1 MDDTND
7 SEIDG
12 FSDRLHDGLR
22 SVGETIDV
30 GTSATAQTRVR
41 RLARRRRARGRMAKG
56 AVAALGL
63 AAGGVVIASAVRD
76 DDAGTSTETPIT
88 TASSSPSPTGAPTT
102 IEPEGEAALE
112 ASSTAP
118 TSDPASTVP
127 STPAPAGASN
137 ASRTLNVVAGVGVPV
152 GAGSLP
158 SDGGLQWLVP
168 WRDGFLATTGGY
180 VPQPLPDE
188 LPDDIISRFPQE
200 VIDLFDGE
208 LPDTIDEAIAML
220 NEAGLYDEVNEI
232 VVNDPEVSAAI
243 YGETVP
249 QIDPKVYFS
258 TDGADWEQVDFV
270 LPPSIDSVH
279 QVASTGDRLVAMGE
293 GQPTNTTTQPAP
305 ARPQGPLM
313 VASTTNL
320 TDWEIVELETPA
332 PPVDIPDTFSHYA
345 WPQSLSVDADR
356 WVVSTSSSI
365 EVDVD
370 RLVRERG
377 LTSDGGMS
385 VSATDDGY
393 AIAVHDGRPGD
404 ATPSEQFVVTW
415 DELGASAELVE
426 LMTSGVGEESVVHSA
441 AWEGEVARSLIG
453 HTSSVVAIAD
463 GLYATGFEGLS
474 YSADGVSWHPVET
487 PGGWIESVF
496 AAGGEAIATM
506 VADDGTTGLYVVDGP
521 DSSMTRLEAD
531 ALPEHVQFS
540 YGRSVADAFIV
551 NASDLS
557 AGFDSTIVVE
567 RDGLQLTLSSSGR
580 TTTYRL
586 IDVASGEVL
595 LDESPSL
602 ADGSQPEWLEYG
614 AFGGITLSDPE
625 TGEVLVEFTDE
636 EITAAYE
643 QANPPEAFQEPDF
656 DEWLLA
662 SADGHT
668 WLAEDLAD
676 TDTNMAN
683 PSGARLAALNGT
695 TVLLY
700 DRGEWVRYEL
710 G

>member
-1 MDDTND
+1 MDDTNG

-22 SVGETIDV
+22 RVGETIDV
-30 GTSATAQTRVR
+30 GTSAAAQARVR

-88 TASSSPSPTGAPTT
+88 AAPSSPSSTGAPTT

-112 ASSTAP
+112 SSSTAP

-127 STPAPAGASN
+127 STPAPAGAAN

-168 WRDGFLATTGGY
+168 WRDGFLATAGGY

-220 NEAGLYDEVNEI
+220 NEAGLYDEVSEI

-243 YGETVP
+243 YAETP
-249 QIDPKVYFS
+249 PSIDPEVYFS

-270 LPPSIDSVH
+270 LPPSIESVH

-293 GQPTNTTTQPAP
+293 GQPPNTTTQPTP
-305 ARPQGPLM
+305 ARLQGPML

-332 PPVDIPDTFSHYA
+332 PPVDLPDTFSYYV

-377 LTSDGGMS
+377 FAIDGGMS

-415 DELGASAELVE
+415 DELGASAELAE

-441 AWEGEVARSLIG
+441 AWGGEVARSRVG
-453 HTSSVVAIAD
+453 HTSSVVAVAD

-474 YSADGVSWHPVET
+474 YSADGVSWHPIAA
-487 PGGWIESVF
+487 PQGWIESVF
-496 AAGGEAIATM
+496 AAGGEAIATI

-521 DSSMTRLEAD
+521 DASMTRLEAD

-580 TTTYRL
+580 TSTYRL

-595 LDESPSL
+595 LDESPSF
-602 ADGSQPEWLEYG
+602 ADGSQPDWLEYG
-614 AFGGITLSDPE
+614 VFGGITLSDPE
-625 TGEVLVEFTDE
+625 TGEVLVEFSDE
-636 EITAAYE
+636 EITAAHE

-662 SADGHT
+662 SADGRT

-683 PSGARLAALNGT
+683 LSGSRLAALNGT

-700 DRGEWVRYEL
+700 DRGDWVRYEL
-710 G
+710 S